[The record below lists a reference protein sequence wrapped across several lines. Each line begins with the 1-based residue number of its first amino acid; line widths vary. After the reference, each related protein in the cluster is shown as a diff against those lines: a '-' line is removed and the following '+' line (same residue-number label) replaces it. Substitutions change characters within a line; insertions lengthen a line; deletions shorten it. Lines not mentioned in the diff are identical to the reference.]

1 MSANLCQVL
10 ATLTRAATTPSNTTR
25 PTLSSAIGS
34 MATPTRPVCSCSL
47 GTTHWIVAS
56 RTKRASSV
64 GPTVGS
70 VSGD

>member
-1 MSANLCQVL
+1 M
-10 ATLTRAATTPSNTTR
+10 
-25 PTLSSAIGS
+25 SSAIGS

-47 GTTHWIVAS
+47 GITHWIVAS

-70 VSGD
+70 VSGELKPTMPPIGMVAADVL